1 MPFVDRLAGEVHAEF
16 LEDFLVDVAQQD
28 GGVDLAAFQQ
38 RKRVQ
43 SLAAVLV
50 IRAQDRKGDQHLVS
64 VQTRVL
70 AVQVGDFRLLDRL
83 DEPSR
88 NELDAVVDPGKML
101 GGFQEKGGA
110 RSEKVGGLGA
120 KDCPV

>member
-1 MPFVDRLAGEVHAEF
+1 MDRLAGEVHTEL
-16 LEDFLVDVAQQD
+16 LEDFLVDVAQKNC
-28 GGVDLAAFQQ
+28 GVDLAAFQERQ
-38 RKRVQ
+38 GVQ

-50 IRAQDRKGDQHLVS
+50 IRAKDGEGDQDLVR
-64 VQTRVL
+64 VEARVL
-70 AVQVGDFRLLDRL
+70 AVQVGDLRLLDRL

-110 RSEKVGGLGA
+110 RSEKVGGLSA